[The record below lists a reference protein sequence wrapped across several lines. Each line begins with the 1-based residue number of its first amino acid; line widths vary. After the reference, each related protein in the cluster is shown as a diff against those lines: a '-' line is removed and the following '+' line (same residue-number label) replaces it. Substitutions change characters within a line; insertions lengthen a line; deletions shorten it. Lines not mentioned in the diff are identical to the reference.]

1 MQTST
6 ILKNSTLSMKKI
18 EVRNSTLSWENYV
31 YE

>member
-1 MQTST
+1 VQTST

-18 EVRNSTLSWENYV
+18 EARRSTPSWEIYV